1 MLSRKYSVKEIAGII
16 SAEVSG
22 DSEKLNLII
31 DRIATDSRYKG
42 IGSNSCFFAIRSDSN
57 DGHIFIPDAYK
68 KNVRCFITEIEID
81 NSAFPGAVFLKV
93 SNCVY
98 ALQLMGTARR
108 KEISYPV
115 VGITGSNGKTVV
127 KEWLFQIL
135 SMKKIVYRS
144 PKSYNSQI
152 GVPLSLLMM
161 PEKADIAL
169 IEAGISKRGE
179 MLNLEQMIKPEV
191 GILTNINKA
200 HIENFD
206 GKEELCAEKLNLF
219 ENVKTL
225 IYRSDYAEIGKI
237 VSEGNT
243 FEKVKL
249 IHWSTNKNSS
259 PDILVNHKIK
269 NEKSEIQLRINDSPI
284 KVNLPFTD
292 AASFENAVHCI
303 IAASYLGLDHGII
316 EEVLANIP
324 SVGMR
329 LQLLDGINNCTLIN
343 DSYNSDLTSLEIAL
357 AFLNMHKKQ
366 RKSTLI
372 ISDIYQSG
380 MSLKELYGKVD
391 EMSRLNQID
400 RIIGIGRDISSVSD
414 SFRTPIVAFES
425 TDEFLDNSGDLSFLN
440 EIILI
445 KGSRKFGFE
454 RISNALMNKRHETT
468 LEVNLSAVVDN
479 LNFFKSRLE
488 KNVGIMVMVKAF
500 SYGTGTYE
508 IANMLEHHGVDYLA
522 VAYIDE
528 GITLRKNGIKS
539 PLMVMNASIG
549 EIGEMIN
556 FNLEP
561 EIFNI
566 KDLIIA
572 SKYLD
577 GTGGELGIHLK
588 LETGMH
594 RLGVEPEEIPEIIE
608 ILKNNKRL
616 KLKTVFSHLVAG
628 GESAF
633 DDFTNEQIRKFEFS
647 CKQLIENGITGFKSH
662 LLNSD
667 GILRFPENQYDM
679 VRLGIGLYGLSSVDE
694 FKNDLRSVAKLKS
707 GISQIKHLKKGES
720 VGYGRGYIA
729 EKEIVTA
736 TIPIGYADGLVRQLG
751 KGAWYF
757 RIKDKKA
764 PILGNICMDMTMI
777 DISAIEDVRENDE
790 VIIFE
795 GNNDIYKMAEKRS
808 TIPYEILTSI
818 SERVK
823 RIYFF
828 GD

>member
-1 MLSRKYSVKEIAGII
+1 MLPRKYSVKEIAGIL

-42 IGSNSCFFAIRSDSN
+42 IGINSCFFAIRSESN
-57 DGHIFIPDAYK
+57 DGHNFILDAY
-68 KNVRCFITEIEID
+68 NRGVRCFVAELEM
-81 NSAFPGAVFLKV
+81 NLSEFPQAVFLRVKDSV
-93 SNCVY
+93 Q
-98 ALQLMGTARR
+98 ALQKLGSFRR
-108 KEISYPV
+108 KEIKYPV
-115 VGITGSNGKTVV
+115 IGITGSNGKTVV

-135 SMKKIVYRS
+135 STRKIVYRS

-161 PEKADIAL
+161 PDKADVAL

-179 MLNLEQMIKPEV
+179 MINLESIIKPEI
-191 GILTNINKA
+191 GMLTNINKA

-206 GKEELCAEKLNLF
+206 DKEELTSEKLNLF

-225 IYRSDYAEIGKI
+225 IYRKDYSEIGREISKRPA
-237 VSEGNT
+237 
-243 FEKVKL
+243 FRKVQL
-249 IHWSTNKNSS
+249 LDWSTDPKVS
-259 PDILVNHKIK
+259 PGMLVNRKIE
-269 NEKSEIQLRINDSPI
+269 NDRCEILLKTGSNQFS
-284 KVNLPFTD
+284 VTLPFTD
-292 AASFENAVHCI
+292 NASFENAVHCI
-303 IAASYLGLDHGII
+303 IAARHLGVEDNVIM
-316 EEVLANIP
+316 EVLSTIP

-329 LQLLDGINNCTLIN
+329 LQLLNGINNCTLIN

-357 AFLNMHKKQ
+357 GFLNMQKKQ
-366 RKSTLI
+366 ERSTLI

-400 RIIGIGRDISSVSD
+400 RIIGIGRDISSVCD

-425 TDEFLDNSGDLSFLN
+425 TDEFLDSPGDVSFLN

-454 RISNALMNKRHETT
+454 RISNSLMNKRHETT

-572 SKYLD
+572 SKYLE
-577 GTGGELGIHLK
+577 GTGRELGIHLK

-594 RLGVEPEEIPEIIE
+594 RLGVGPEEIPEIIE

-628 GESAF
+628 GESTF
-633 DDFTNEQIRKFEFS
+633 DDFTNDQIRKFEFS
-647 CKQLIENGITGFKSH
+647 CKQLIDNGISGFKRH
-662 LLNSD
+662 ILNSD

-720 VGYGRGYIA
+720 VGYGRSFIA
-729 EKEIVTA
+729 ERNMLTA

-751 KGAWYF
+751 KGEWYF

-777 DISAIEDVRENDE
+777 DITDIENVRENDE
-790 VIIFE
+790 VVIFD
-795 GNNDIYKMAEKRS
+795 GNEDIYKMAEKRS
-808 TIPYEILTSI
+808 TIPYEILTSV

>member
-1 MLSRKYSVKEIAGII
+1 MLSRKYSVREITEII

-22 DSEKLNLII
+22 DNENFNLII

-42 IGSNSCFFAIRSDSN
+42 IGGKSCFFAIRSESN
-57 DGHIFIPDAYK
+57 DGHTFIPDAYK
-68 KNVRCFITEIEID
+68 KGVRCFVTEVEIER
-81 NSAFPGAVFLKV
+81 SEFPGAIFLKV
-93 SNCVY
+93 SSCVY
-98 ALQLMGTARR
+98 ALQLLGAARR
-108 KEISYPV
+108 LEIEYPV

-135 SMKKIVYRS
+135 STRKTVYRS

-161 PEKADIAL
+161 PEKADVAL
-169 IEAGISKRGE
+169 IEAGISRRGE
-179 MLNLEQMIKPEV
+179 MLRLEKMIKPEI

-200 HIENFD
+200 HIENFE
-206 GKEELCAEKLNLF
+206 GKEELSSEKLMLF
-219 ENVKTL
+219 ENVKAL
-225 IYRSDYAEIGKI
+225 IYRKDYADVGKFI
-237 VSEGNT
+237 SERSAFKN
-243 FEKVKL
+243 VQL
-249 IHWSTNKNSS
+249 IHWSTNEKLS
-259 PDILVNHKIK
+259 PSILVSHKTL
-269 NEKSEIQLRINDSPI
+269 NDKSVIQLKINDLPI

-303 IAASYLGLDHGII
+303 IAASYMGLDHRII
-316 EEVLANIP
+316 EEVLAGIP
-324 SVGMR
+324 AVGMR
-329 LQLLDGINNCTLIN
+329 LQLLDGINNCTLVN

-366 RKSTLI
+366 GKSTLI

-391 EMSRLNQID
+391 EMSKLNQID
-400 RIIGIGRDISSVSD
+400 RIIGIGQDISSVTNV
-414 SFRTPIVAFES
+414 FQTPILTFES
-425 TDEFLDNSGDLSFLN
+425 TEDFLDNPGDVSFLN

-454 RISNALMNKRHETT
+454 RISNSLMNKKHETT

-488 KNVGIMVMVKAF
+488 NNVGIMVMVKAF

-572 SKYLD
+572 SKYLE
-577 GTGGELGIHLK
+577 GTDLELGIHLK

-608 ILKNNKRL
+608 ILKSNKRL
-616 KLKTVFSHLVAG
+616 KLKSVFSHLVAG
-628 GESAF
+628 GESNF
-633 DDFTNEQIRKFEFS
+633 DDFTRKQIKIFEQTCQK
-647 CKQLIENGITGFKSH
+647 LHENGIANFKRH
-662 LLNSD
+662 ILNSD

-694 FKNDLRSVAKLKS
+694 FKNELRSVARLKS

-720 VGYGRGYIA
+720 IGYGRGFIA
-729 EKEIVTA
+729 EKEVISA
-736 TIPIGYADGLVRQLG
+736 TIPIGYADGLPRQLG
-751 KGAWYF
+751 KGEWYF
-757 RIKDKKA
+757 RIKDQKA

-777 DISAIEDVRENDE
+777 DITDIENVRENDE
-790 VIIFE
+790 VVIFD
-795 GNNDIYKMAEKRS
+795 GNEDIYKMAEKRY
-808 TIPYEILTSI
+808 TIPYEILTSV